1 MSESDDW
8 ENQLDS
14 DNEKEEQ
21 KKKEE
26 EAAKK
31 KAFDDEDKVDVEKLK
46 KQKAEEAKIASR
58 EA

>member
-1 MSESDDW
+1 MKVTIGVSVFYFYLWHSLI

-46 KQKAEEAKIASR
+46 K
-58 EA
+58 

>member
-31 KAFDDEDKVDVEKLK
+31 KAFDDEDKVDTEKLK
-46 KQKAEEAKIASR
+46 KEK
-58 EA
+58 